1 MYLKLTNF
9 LYNNLNLLSEKNC
22 KKQVQMFYQNHSTL
36 YTVEIFS
43 NSVLRKIILLGLE
56 KSQTTLLSSLGSD
69 WLYDIM
75 DLNLKNTWT
84 TLLDTDWFYDILDL
98 ELKNTWTNLMEYDWF

>member
-1 MYLKLTNF
+1 
-9 LYNNLNLLSEKNC
+9 
-22 KKQVQMFYQNHSTL
+22 MFYQNHSTL

-56 KSQTTLLSSLGSD
+56 KSQTALLSSLGSD

-75 DLNLKNTWT
+75 DLNLKKYLNHLTGHGLILWYIG
-84 TLLDTDWFYDILDL
+84 LGIEKHLD
-98 ELKNTWTNLMEYDWF
+98 